1 MKNTQLSGGQRQ
13 RARNVHDSEPVG
25 YVWHSQL
32 SRDEFD
38 RLKVTEL
45 MSIRSWLLGGI
56 VGSLVG
62 LMVAVGMTF
71 VDWRLNP
78 AGIFHS
84 EEGTDWNIVVE
95 TAFSWFWPV
104 ALIVLVLTVIMH
116 SWISRERKS

>member
-1 MKNTQLSGGQRQ
+1 
-13 RARNVHDSEPVG
+13 
-25 YVWHSQL
+25 
-32 SRDEFD
+32 
-38 RLKVTEL
+38 

>member
-1 MKNTQLSGGQRQ
+1 M
-13 RARNVHDSEPVG
+13 
-25 YVWHSQL
+25 
-32 SRDEFD
+32 
-38 RLKVTEL
+38 
-45 MSIRSWLLGGI
+45 GGI

>member
-1 MKNTQLSGGQRQ
+1 MN
-13 RARNVHDSEPVG
+13 
-25 YVWHSQL
+25 
-32 SRDEFD
+32 
-38 RLKVTEL
+38 
-45 MSIRSWLLGGI
+45 IRSWLLGGI

-62 LMVAVGMTF
+62 LIIAVGMTF

-84 EEGTDWNIVVE
+84 EEGTDWDIVFE
-95 TAFSWFWPV
+95 TALSWFWPV